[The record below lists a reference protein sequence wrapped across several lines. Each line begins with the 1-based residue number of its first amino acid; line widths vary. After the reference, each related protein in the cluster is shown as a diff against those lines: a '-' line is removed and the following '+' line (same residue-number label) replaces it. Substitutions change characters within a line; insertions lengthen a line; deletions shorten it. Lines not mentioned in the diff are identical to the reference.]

1 MDQVPAN
8 VLGQLGILEE
18 GIEGRQEIGRES
30 GFKDGQVCN
39 VVRGG
44 RQTGRDGVDCV
55 LGGHASVPWWSLEI
69 VVMLV
74 VFVDGGCGWII
85 VNRES

>member
-1 MDQVPAN
+1 
-8 VLGQLGILEE
+8 
-18 GIEGRQEIGRES
+18 
-30 GFKDGQVCN
+30 
-39 VVRGG
+39 
-44 RQTGRDGVDCV
+44 VDCV

>member
-1 MDQVPAN
+1 
-8 VLGQLGILEE
+8 
-18 GIEGRQEIGRES
+18 
-30 GFKDGQVCN
+30 
-39 VVRGG
+39 
-44 RQTGRDGVDCV
+44 VDCV

-74 VFVDGGCGWII
+74 VFVDGGWRDGGWII